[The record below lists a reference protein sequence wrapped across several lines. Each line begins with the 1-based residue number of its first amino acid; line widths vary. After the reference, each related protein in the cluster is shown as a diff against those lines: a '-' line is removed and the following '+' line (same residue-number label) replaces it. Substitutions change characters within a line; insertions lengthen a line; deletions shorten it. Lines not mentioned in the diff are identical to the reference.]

1 MNLTQITGLVLA
13 TLVLLNTQLLA
24 QQPNQTTPQSQIADP
39 ALEPTNP
46 KPTNPK
52 RYAIAIH
59 GGAGSNPKIF
69 TEAQND
75 RRRASMEKAL
85 QIGTDILK
93 NGGNSLDAVEQVV
106 RFLENDPQFNAGVG
120 AVFNAVGSHEL
131 DASIMDGKNQACG
144 AVAGVSTVENPISLA
159 RKVMTHTPHVL
170 LAGSGAEAF
179 AKEMKV
185 PLVKPSHFDTSATR
199 KQWNK
204 RQSRIKNRKQI
215 GQLETLEPLNSLDQV
230 TGSYHGTVGCVA
242 LDVHGNLA
250 AATSTGGLSGK
261 KFGRVG
267 DSPIIGAGTFANN
280 ETCAVSCTGKGEQYI
295 RHAVAYDVAARM
307 KYAGQTVDQAV
318 KTILTKTLNR
328 GDGGIIAVDK
338 EGEITMQYNTSGMAR
353 AAADSNGRFEVL
365 WAKPATVKQ

>member
-1 MNLTQITGLVLA
+1 MNFTRITGLVL
-13 TLVLLNTQLLA
+13 TTFVLLNARLSA
-24 QQPNQTTPQSQIADP
+24 QQPNKTTSPNPIVDP
-39 ALEPTNP
+39 VLEPA
-46 KPTNPK
+46 KPN

-69 TEAQND
+69 SDAQND
-75 RRRASMEKAL
+75 RRRTSMEKAL

-93 NGGNSLDAVEQVV
+93 NGGTSLDAVEQVV

-120 AVFNAVGSHEL
+120 AVFNAAGSHEL

-159 RKVMTHTPHVL
+159 RKVMTNTPHVL
-170 LAGSGAEAF
+170 LAGAGAEAF
-179 AKEMKV
+179 DKEMKV

-199 KQWNK
+199 KRWNK
-204 RQSRIKNRKQI
+204 RQTQIKNLKQI
-215 GQLETLEPLNSLDQV
+215 GQLETRKQVEPLDQV

-267 DSPIIGAGTFANN
+267 DSPIVGAGTFANN

-295 RHAVAYDVAARM
+295 RHAIAYDVAARI

-318 KTILTKTLNR
+318 KTILTKTLNH

-338 EGEITMQYNTSGMAR
+338 AGKITMQYNTGGMAR

-365 WAKPATVKQ
+365 WVEPVAAKQ